1 MASKTYRGDRTI
13 DGTQVTVDGAPLDP
27 KTDVEN
33 YCDLGYEWTY
43 VGDAS
48 RQLAFAI
55 LVDHFGDA
63 AKARALTEGFT
74 ETVIANLN
82 NEWAMTSDD
91 VVAALTEIS

>member
-1 MASKTYRGDRTI
+1 MADKIYRGDRTI
-13 DGTQVTVDGAPLDP
+13 DGAEVTVDGEPLDP

-55 LVDHFGDA
+55 LLDHLGDA
-63 AKARALTEGFT
+63 AAAKNLTEGFT
-74 ETVIANLN
+74 EHVIANLN
-82 NEWAMTSDD
+82 NEWSMSTQDI
-91 VVAALTEIS
+91 VAALSEIS